1 MMKKLRKFKCGHCQR
16 EYEQFAEDDVMS
28 IDCKCK
34 SKAARMLA
42 APRCFQNT
50 TGKSP
55 SC

>member
-1 MMKKLRKFKCGHCQR
+1 MSKKVRTF
-16 EYEQFAEDDVMS
+16 
-28 IDCKCK
+28 DCKKCDK
-34 SKAARMLA
+34 KEECLVEDIIIALKCEGGSEAVRMLA